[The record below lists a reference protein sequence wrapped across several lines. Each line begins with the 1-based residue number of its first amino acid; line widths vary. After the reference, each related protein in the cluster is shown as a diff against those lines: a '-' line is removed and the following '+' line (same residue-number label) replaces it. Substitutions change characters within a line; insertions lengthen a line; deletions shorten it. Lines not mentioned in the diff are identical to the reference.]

1 MDPMGYES
9 VKELPAKVQHFSS
22 HWLNYLVVEP
32 RIGEIANF

>member
-22 HWLNYLVVEP
+22 HWLNHLVVEP